1 MDKEQLTDYIK
12 WLLSEVEESDGDTL
26 TKKQVIK
33 LLDSIIGEMY
43 SRC

>member
-12 WLLSEVEESDGDTL
+12 WILSDVEKSEGDTL

-33 LLDSIIGEMY
+33 LLESIIGEMY